1 MMVITAST
9 VIRTVNQAPCERGSL
24 FMSCW
29 ANIIRGPLYRKAHIL
44 KQLVSLT
51 LPNHVSMSQSN
62 VMPVK
67 APIMSFIVELFG
79 LVLAGGCRLGLLIVS
94 LVGLGLSIVFG
105 CLLLALVAELYY
117 LLWWKR
123 RFANKEIGDDYSS
136 PARELFFMF
145 CLRKPSSLRNNQELC
160 SSVRITDTLVHH
172 DQESQLNINTS
183 KDLLLR
189 PFSDDNMDTELMRL
203 HSLSG
208 PPRFLFTIVEETKE
222 DLESEDGRSRVD
234 NKSAKGSRSRSL
246 SDLLLT
252 VETPYLT
259 PLASPPFFTPPLTP
273 SYNQIG
279 FNHLFESSKDAEF
292 NKIRSSP
299 PPKFKF
305 LQDAEEKLYAR
316 RLMQE
321 AEEMVP
327 RKDCFAQDYTKR
339 PTSSNFLKDEDDGPF
354 ITIIVDRNKEREF
367 NEQNHQLA
375 HHPSS
380 SSQVLPLV
388 ASPSTSKP
396 AAKKSSFFH

>member
-1 MMVITAST
+1 MK
-9 VIRTVNQAPCERGSL
+9 SL
-24 FMSCW
+24 S
-29 ANIIRGPLYRKAHIL
+29 
-44 KQLVSLT
+44 S
-51 LPNHVSMSQSN
+51 
-62 VMPVK
+62 
-67 APIMSFIVELFG
+67 
-79 LVLAGGCRLGLLIVS
+79 
-94 LVGLGLSIVFG
+94 VGLGLSIVFA

-123 RFANKEIGDDYSS
+123 RNS
-136 PARELFFMF
+136 
-145 CLRKPSSLRNNQELC
+145 QELC

-172 DQESQLNINTS
+172 EQESQLNINTS

-189 PFSDDNMDTELMRL
+189 PFSDDNVETELIRL

-222 DLESEDGRSRVD
+222 DLESEDGRSKGD
-234 NKSAKGSRSRSL
+234 NKSAIASGSRSL

-305 LQDAEEKLYAR
+305 LQDAEEKLYR
-316 RLMQE
+316 KKLMQE
-321 AEEMVP
+321 AEEKVP
-327 RKDCFAQDYTKR
+327 RNDVFSQDYTNR
-339 PTSSNFLKDEDDGPF
+339 SASSDFLKDEDDGPF
-354 ITIIVDRNKEREF
+354 ITIIVDRNKEREL

-375 HHPSS
+375 HHHSS
-380 SSQVLPLV
+380 TSQVLPLA

-396 AAKKSSFFH
+396 AAKKSSFFQ

>member
-1 MMVITAST
+1 MK
-9 VIRTVNQAPCERGSL
+9 SL
-24 FMSCW
+24 S
-29 ANIIRGPLYRKAHIL
+29 
-44 KQLVSLT
+44 S
-51 LPNHVSMSQSN
+51 
-62 VMPVK
+62 
-67 APIMSFIVELFG
+67 
-79 LVLAGGCRLGLLIVS
+79 
-94 LVGLGLSIVFG
+94 VGLGLSIVFG

-189 PFSDDNMDTELMRL
+189 PFSDDDVDTELMRL

-234 NKSAKGSRSRSL
+234 NKSAKGSRSKSL

-339 PTSSNFLKDEDDGPF
+339 PSSSNFLKDEDDGPF
-354 ITIIVDRNKEREF
+354 ITIIIDRNKEREL
-367 NEQNHQLA
+367 NEQNHQL
-375 HHPSS
+375 PDYQSS
-380 SSQVLPLV
+380 TSQVLPL
-388 ASPSTSKP
+388 ATAPSTSKS

>member
-1 MMVITAST
+1 MK
-9 VIRTVNQAPCERGSL
+9 SL
-24 FMSCW
+24 S
-29 ANIIRGPLYRKAHIL
+29 
-44 KQLVSLT
+44 S
-51 LPNHVSMSQSN
+51 
-62 VMPVK
+62 
-67 APIMSFIVELFG
+67 
-79 LVLAGGCRLGLLIVS
+79 
-94 LVGLGLSIVFG
+94 VGLGLSIVFG

-222 DLESEDGRSRVD
+222 DLESEDGRSRAD

-327 RKDCFAQDYTKR
+327 RKDCFARDYTKR